1 MKTLDLPFPDP
12 GLSTLIGEF
21 TADWQTIQRR
31 YKLSLSPTQ
40 LTRQE
45 TLLGA
50 WEERLAA
57 LPFADL
63 PQDAKIDAALLKNH
77 FKEARA
83 DIRRRRM
90 EGERLEGAL
99 PFAAAICTLE
109 AAKADFQPL
118 DPREAAKTLDQL
130 ALSIKEAPDPTE
142 DAVAL
147 AWVEELEA
155 SVSRWS
161 DFYSGYDPE
170 IDWWIR
176 EPLARVKSGLA
187 AFIEKQKDAEKN
199 SESIPGRPI
208 GREALI
214 EDIRLAM
221 AASSPEELIAVGEAE
236 YAWCMEQMLKASREL
251 GFGSDWKAALEHVK
265 ETCLPP
271 GEQPAMVLGLAR
283 EAEEYVKD
291 LVTVP
296 DLAREVW
303 RMEMMAAERQKVSPF
318 FLGGEAIIV
327 SYPTDTMNREEKQ
340 MSMRGNNPNFSR
352 ATVQHELIP
361 GHHLQFFM
369 LQRHRPYRS
378 LFGTCFWVE
387 GWTIYW
393 EFLLWE
399 LGFPR
404 TPEERIGML
413 FWRMHRCVR
422 VVFSLR
428 YHLGELTTQEC
439 VDMLV
444 DRVGHERLNAEG
456 EVRRSFN
463 GTYPPLYQA
472 AYLLGGKM
480 FWAISKELQ
489 SKGWSLKQIHDG
501 MLQQNQMPP
510 AMMRLALLGEA
521 PPEHEAPMWRFPA

>member
-1 MKTLDLPFPDP
+1 MKSFTLPDP
-12 GLSTLIGEF
+12 GLSHLVTEF
-21 TADWQTIQRR
+21 SADWEALTRR
-31 YKLSLSPTQ
+31 YRLSLSSTQ
-40 LTRQE
+40 IERQVRLVNDWQSRLE
-45 TLLGA
+45 GIPFDQISQEAKVDLVLMRNHLQ
-50 WEERLAA
+50 ERLADLRRRRAEADRLAEA
-57 LPFADL
+57 LPFAEIICQL
-63 PQDAKIDAALLKNH
+63 E
-77 FKEARA
+77 KE
-83 DIRRRRM
+83 
-90 EGERLEGAL
+90 
-99 PFAAAICTLE
+99 
-109 AAKADFQPL
+109 KADLLPL
-118 DPREAAKTLDQL
+118 DPRAASKTLDEL
-130 ALSIKEAPDPTE
+130 AQAIQNAPEPAE

-147 AWVEELEA
+147 AWCEELQE
-155 SVSRWS
+155 SVNRWS
-161 DFYSGYDPE
+161 DFYLGYDPAT
-170 IDWWIR
+170 DWWIR
-176 EPLARVKSGLA
+176 EPLGRVKDGLRS
-187 AFIEKQKDAEKN
+187 FIEKLKEAEKK
-199 SESIPGRPI
+199 SDSIPGRPI
-208 GREALI
+208 GRDALM

-221 AASSPEELIAVGEAE
+221 VEASPEQLIALGEAE
-236 YAWCMEQMLKASREL
+236 YAWCQEQMLKASAEL
-251 GFGSDWKAALEHVK
+251 GFGDDWKSALEHVK
-265 ETCLPP
+265 DTCLAP

-283 EAEEYVKD
+283 EAEDYVKD

-296 DLAREVW
+296 DLACEVW
-303 RMEMMAAERQKVSPF
+303 RMEMMSAERQKVSPF

-327 SYPTDTMNREEKQ
+327 SYPTDTMTWEEKQ

-369 LQRHRPYRS
+369 LQRHRPYRK

-428 YHLGELTTQEC
+428 FHLGELTTQEC

-444 DRVGHERLNAEG
+444 ERVGHERLNAEG

-480 FWAISKELQ
+480 FWAISQELQ
-489 SKGWSLKQIHDG
+489 SKGWSLKQIHDA

-521 PPEHEAPMWRFPA
+521 PPSDSAPMWKYSPIH

>member
-1 MKTLDLPFPDP
+1 MKLFSLPDP
-12 GLSTLIGEF
+12 GLNHLVSEF
-21 TADWQTIQRR
+21 TADWETIARR
-31 YKLSLSPTQ
+31 YRLSLSSTQ
-40 LTRQE
+40 IGRQQKLVE
-45 TLLGA
+45 DWKGRLEGIPFDQLSQEAKVDFVLLNNHLQEREGDLKRRR
-50 WEERLAA
+50 EEAARLAPS
-57 LPFADL
+57 LPFAE
-63 PQDAKIDAALLKNH
+63 I
-77 FKEARA
+77 
-83 DIRRRRM
+83 IC
-90 EGERLEGAL
+90 RLEREKADL
-99 PFAAAICTLE
+99 SPLSPRAASEELDLL
-109 AAKADFQPL
+109 AKA
-118 DPREAAKTLDQL
+118 
-130 ALSIKEAPDPTE
+130 IKDSPEPTE
-142 DAVAL
+142 DAVGL
-147 AWVEELEA
+147 AWTEELSE
-155 SVSRWS
+155 SINTWS

-176 EPLARVKSGLA
+176 EPLARVKDELKGL
-187 AFIEKQKDAEKN
+187 IGRQKEAEKS

-208 GREALI
+208 GREALM

-221 AASSPEELIAVGEAE
+221 VDATPEELIAIGEVE
-236 YAWCMEQMLKASREL
+236 YAWCMNQMLKASAEL
-251 GFGSDWKAALEHVK
+251 GFADDWKAALEHVK
-265 ETCLPP
+265 KTCLPP

-296 DLAREVW
+296 DLAKEVW
-303 RMEMMAAERQKVSPF
+303 RMEMMSAERQKVSPF

-327 SYPTDTMNREEKQ
+327 SYPTDTMTWEEKQ

-369 LQRHRPYRS
+369 LQRHRPYRK

-428 YHLGELTTQEC
+428 YHLGELSTQEC

-480 FWAISKELQ
+480 FWSISQELQ
-489 SKGWSLKQIHDG
+489 SMGWSLKQVHDG

-521 PPEHEAPMWRFPA
+521 PDRNQPPMWRFSA